1 MGFIYFSR
9 PNAYLARVIMVFLEK
24 KKRSIEASGSRS

>member
-9 PNAYLARVIMVFLEK
+9 PNAYLARVIMVFLDRKEEE
-24 KKRSIEASGSRS
+24 IH